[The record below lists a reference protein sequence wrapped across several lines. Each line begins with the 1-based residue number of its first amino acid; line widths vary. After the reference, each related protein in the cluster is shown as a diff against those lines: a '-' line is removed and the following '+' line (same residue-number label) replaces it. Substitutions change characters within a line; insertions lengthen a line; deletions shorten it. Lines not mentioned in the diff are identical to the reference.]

1 MDVHHTK
8 VKKIAVMGGT
18 FDPIHYGH
26 LVTAEAVRHQYNIDQ
41 VLFVPTGHPPHKL
54 DRSITDAQ
62 HRYLMSILAT
72 ETNPHFFVSRIEI
85 DRQGLTYTID
95 TIQELKEQYGQ
106 ETEIYFIT
114 GADAFLEIFTWKRAE
129 ELLEICNFIA
139 ATRPEY
145 PKEDLIDS
153 ITKIEKNYRAK
164 FSFIEVP
171 ALAISSS
178 EIRTRVNSSEP
189 IKYLLPEAVE
199 NYIEKYKLYKG

>member
-1 MDVHHTK
+1 MDVHHRN

-41 VLFVPTGHPPHKL
+41 VLFVPTGHPPHK
-54 DRSITDAQ
+54 RNRAITDAQ

-95 TIQELKEQYGQ
+95 TIKELKEQYRQ
-106 ETEIYFIT
+106 DTEIYFIT
-114 GADAFLEIFTWKRAE
+114 GADAFLEIFTWKQAE

-145 PKEDLIDS
+145 PKEDLVAS
-153 ITKIEKNYRAK
+153 IAQIEKNYRAK
-164 FSFIEVP
+164 FNFIEVP

-178 EIRTRVNSSEP
+178 EIRNRVSSGEP

-199 NYIEKYKLYKG
+199 NYIEKYQLYKG